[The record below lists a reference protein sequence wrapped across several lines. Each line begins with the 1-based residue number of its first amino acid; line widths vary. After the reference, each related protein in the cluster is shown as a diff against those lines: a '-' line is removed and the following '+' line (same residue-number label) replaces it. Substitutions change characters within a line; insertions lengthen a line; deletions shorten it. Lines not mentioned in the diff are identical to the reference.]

1 MVYVICG
8 PWVEDG
14 GIAEGLMSDGFVD
27 VEDDGGANEE
37 MSWISGSESVSE
49 SSSIRAC

>member
-1 MVYVICG
+1 MYVICG
-8 PWVEDG
+8 SRWAESD
-14 GIAEGLMSDGFVD
+14 GIAAGLMSDGFVD
-27 VEDDGGANEE
+27 VEEDGGASEE